1 MSSVI
6 SFTELWLTVVL
17 PGNYSDHFLGGDEA
31 SADFPSH
38 LRPYSNTGRPGTICG
53 RVFDASEYS
62 NTIVGVLIRHLCTTP
77 GILGIAFDNFTNLL
91 RTCQGCANH
100 FTPDGFNA
108 HLLPKG
114 DGTYYCGNHPNR
126 AAGQF
131 RLASPKSGLSFTD
144 DLTLPPVSPVD
155 ITVYKDDLPQRQFPL
170 GCVPGEHGGIKFIEF
185 GSVTAVG
192 IALIALNTKMGLPD
206 DIWQG
211 IRSAIVSCADCGHMR
226 SIHAHNAHLVN
237 GVCQDVPESCLI
249 ALSANEVA
257 AIGADGR
264 RSVIAITEN

>member
-1 MSSVI
+1 
-6 SFTELWLTVVL
+6 
-17 PGNYSDHFLGGDEA
+17 
-31 SADFPSH
+31 
-38 LRPYSNTGRPGTICG
+38 
-53 RVFDASEYS
+53 
-62 NTIVGVLIRHLCTTP
+62 
-77 GILGIAFDNFTNLL
+77 
-91 RTCQGCANH
+91 
-100 FTPDGFNA
+100 
-108 HLLPKG
+108 LPKG